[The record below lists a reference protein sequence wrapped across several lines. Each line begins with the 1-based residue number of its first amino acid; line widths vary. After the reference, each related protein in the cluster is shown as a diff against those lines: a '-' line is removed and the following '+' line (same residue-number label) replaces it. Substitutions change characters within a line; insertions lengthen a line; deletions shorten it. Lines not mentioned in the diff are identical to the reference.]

1 VIVAL
6 VAVAV
11 TTVVQLLT
19 HVSVVTIAVTH
30 FNKVDQVWEQVL
42 LDKAVKP
49 LDQLKHQNKYN
60 QADLTHRQSSDIS
73 NGNNSRVSKS
83 S

>member
-6 VAVAV
+6 VVVAV
-11 TTVVQLLT
+11 TMVEQTLI
-19 HVSVVTIAVTH
+19 HESVVTIAVTH
-30 FNKVDQVWEQVL
+30 FNKVDQVWAQVL
-42 LDKAVKP
+42 LAVLQP
-49 LDQLKHQNKYN
+49 LAQLKRQSKYKL
-60 QADLTHRQSSDIS
+60 ADLTHRQSLDTF